1 MDYLEQLALSHPAWM
16 DAISSMSQFY
26 EKKLWHQLTMELNSF
41 LSANIG
47 DFHNDE
53 ERKDFYTKFISSFQH
68 RLNPVKFVLLV
79 SKIGHSFTESSG
91 TLDLFE
97 SILTSS
103 KEKLGLAASVC
114 LEMDIVTVNI
124 ILGQLEKAKAS
135 LENTKDS
142 INGKISSSET
152 APFSK
157 YYKAYAEYYKK
168 VGPATE
174 FYKKALLFLAYT
186 PVDDLTSSEKYAIAT
201 DIALSSIC
209 GEDIYN
215 FGEVLA
221 TPVLESLK
229 ETDNAFLYDL
239 IVALNRGIIDE
250 FNVLVDSNNAKI
262 ATFPALQNNLED
274 IKKKLVLLALMNIAF
289 ERSSHDR
296 QIGFDAI
303 ASRIQIDISQVED
316 IIMRA
321 MSLGLIKGYMDQVD
335 QYVNITWVQP
345 RVLETVSLQVVSEQL
360 GEWTERVKTTL
371 VTVEEQTS
379 ELFC

>member
-1 MDYLEQLALSHPAWM
+1 MALNT
-16 DAISSMSQFY
+16 F
-26 EKKLWHQLTMELNSF
+26 LLNN
-41 LSANIG
+41 LDG
-47 DFHNDE
+47 FHSDE
-53 ERKDFYTKFISSFQH
+53 DCKDFYTKFISTFQN

-79 SKIGHSFTESSG
+79 SKIGHSFAESEKS
-91 TLDLFE
+91 LDLFE
-97 SILTSS
+97 SILNSS
-103 KEKLGLAASVC
+103 KEKLGVAASVC
-114 LEMDIVTVNI
+114 LEMDIVNVNI
-124 ILGQLEKAKAS
+124 VLGQLEKAKVA

-142 INGKISSSET
+142 INSKISSSET

-157 YYKAYAEYYKK
+157 YYKACAEYYKK

-186 PVDDLTSSEKYAIAT
+186 PVDDLASTERYAVAT

-250 FNVLVDSNNAKI
+250 FNILVDSNKAKI

-289 ERSSHDR
+289 ERISHDR

-303 ASRIQIDISQVED
+303 ASRIQIDVSQVED

-321 MSLGLIKGYMDQVD
+321 MSLGLIKGYMDQVE
-335 QYVNITWVQP
+335 QYVNITWIQP
-345 RVLETVSLQVVSEQL
+345 RVLENVSLQVVSEQL